1 MTPFF
6 NFLKNIANKFLLL
19 LQFSLV
25 FIYIIFEEI
34 IWDLIANPIYK
45 FLESFHITKKID
57 ELLRASNRYIIL
69 VVFVLLFVAVELLG
83 IVAGGLLVSGS
94 IFAGIGLYLAKIPI
108 AIFTFWMFKVV
119 RFKLMTFDWF
129 RLSFD
134 MLEKIIN
141 TIKNSSMYKSTLEV
155 FIKTKEL
162 LKYKLYYFKERFFS
176 KKSKLI
182 AKIKRLYFFIKQRYK
197 NN

>member
-1 MTPFF
+1 MTPIF

-45 FLESFHITKKID
+45 FLESFHVTKKID

-83 IVAGGLLVSGS
+83 IVAGGLLVSGN
-94 IFAGIGLYLAKIPI
+94 ILAGIGLYLAKIPI

-134 MLEKIIN
+134 ILENILKLIKSSHIYQQ
-141 TIKNSSMYKSTLEV
+141 TIEIL
-155 FIKTKEL
+155 IKTKEYIRHKQQY
-162 LKYKLYYFKERFFS
+162 LKAKFIG
-176 KKSKLI
+176 KKSRFI
-182 AKIKRLYFFIKQRYK
+182 YRIKRFYFLIKQRYK
-197 NN
+197 GN